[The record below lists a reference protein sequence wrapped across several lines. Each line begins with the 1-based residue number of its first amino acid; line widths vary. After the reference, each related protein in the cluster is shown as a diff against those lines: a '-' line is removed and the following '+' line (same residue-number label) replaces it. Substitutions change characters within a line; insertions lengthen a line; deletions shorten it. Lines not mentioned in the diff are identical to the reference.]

1 MNKTSMKVS
10 TRLVIGFGVLTLFLI
25 IVAGLGIR
33 SMAQIEKRLE
43 DIVNVNNAESNHVTS
58 MRATVTDRMI
68 ALRNLALLT
77 EEAAM
82 LPEVQRIEVQTK
94 KYNGHVEKLNA
105 LFASEA
111 GTTAEEKALMASIME
126 AAQTA
131 APIMERAAKAGLAN
145 DNEGATRIL
154 IKELRPVQRTWIEKL
169 TELAE
174 LEEKLSSQA
183 MMEASAGYASARNLM
198 LAISALAIA
207 VAIAGGWLITR
218 SLTRQLGGEPDEA
231 VAIASRIAAGDLAT
245 DIPLRA
251 GDTDSMLF
259 ALKKM
264 RDDLAVIVTQ
274 VRAGTDTIATASGQI
289 ASGNMDLSSRTEQQ
303 ASSLEETASSMEE
316 LTSTVKQNADNA
328 RQANQLALTASGV
341 ATQGGEVVAQVV
353 DTMAAI
359 DSSSKKIV
367 DIIGV
372 IDGIAFQTNI
382 LALNAA
388 VEAARAGEQG
398 RGFAVVATEVRSL
411 AQKSAA
417 AAREIKGLIGDSV
430 DKVEAGTK
438 LVAQAGSTIREVVA
452 SVQRVTDIMAEI
464 TAASSEQS
472 AGIEQVNQAIAQMDQ
487 VTQQNAAL
495 VEQAAAAAGSLE
507 EQASALVG
515 VVSSFRLDQGSPA
528 LTLARQA
535 LPAATAPARATAP
548 VDGSPRS
555 VPAMPA
561 RAKAPASRVAGQGGD
576 WEEF

>member
-1 MNKTSMKVS
+1 MKVS
-10 TRLVIGFGVLTLFLI
+10 TRLAIAFGAVTLFLVV
-25 IVAGLGIR
+25 VAAVGIR
-33 SMAQIEKRLE
+33 NMAQIEQRLE
-43 DIVNVNNAESNHVTS
+43 DIVNINSAEANHVTA

-77 EEAAM
+77 EEADM
-82 LPEVQRIEVQTK
+82 RPEVQRIEEQTR
-94 KYNGHVEKLNA
+94 KYNTHVEKLNA
-105 LFASEA
+105 LLASIA
-111 GTTAEEKALMASIME
+111 KTTAQEKALLTAITES
-126 AAQTA
+126 AQAA
-131 APIMERAAKAGLAN
+131 APIMERAIKAGLAN
-145 DNEGATRIL
+145 EMENATRIL
-154 IKELRPVQRTWIEKL
+154 IKDLRPVQRVWMEKL
-169 TELAE
+169 TELAT
-174 LEEKLSSQA
+174 LEEKLSA
-183 MMEASAGYASARNLM
+183 DAMEAARSSYLLARNLM
-198 LAISALAIA
+198 LVISALAIA

-231 VAIASRIAAGDLAT
+231 VTIASRIAAGDLAT
-245 DIPLRA
+245 DIRLRA
-251 GDTDSMLF
+251 GDNDSMLF

-264 RDDLAVIVTQ
+264 RDDLAGIVTQ

-328 RQANQLALTASGV
+328 RQANQLALTASSV

-359 DSSSKKIV
+359 DGSSKKIV
-367 DIIGV
+367 DIISV

-430 DKVEAGTK
+430 EKVEAGSK
-438 LVAQAGSTIREVVA
+438 LVAQAGSTIQEVVA

-495 VEQAAAAAGSLE
+495 VEEAAAAAGSMQDQAATLS
-507 EQASALVG
+507 QVVGVFRVSGHVAAAAPAASRQRTAPSASSLPAPRPVASASRAV
-515 VVSSFRLDQGSPA
+515 A
-528 LTLARQA
+528 
-535 LPAATAPARATAP
+535 PAAPKRAAAPA
-548 VDGSPRS
+548 GSD
-555 VPAMPA
+555 A
-561 RAKAPASRVAGQGGD
+561 D